1 MGNFYQ
7 DTEMFVSNIALRIAF
22 GKLNRYIKTNF
33 MIING
38 IRSQVH
44 DSVGL

>member
-1 MGNFYQ
+1 MWSFYQ
-7 DTEMFVSNIALRIAF
+7 DTKMFVSNIALHIAF
-22 GKLNRYIKTNF
+22 VKLNRYIKTNF
-33 MIING
+33 MIIDG